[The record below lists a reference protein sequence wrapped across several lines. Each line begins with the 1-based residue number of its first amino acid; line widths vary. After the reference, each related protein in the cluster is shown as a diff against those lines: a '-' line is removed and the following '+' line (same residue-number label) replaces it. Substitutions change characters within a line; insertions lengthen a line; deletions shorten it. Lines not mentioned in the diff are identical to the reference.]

1 MSKDFGEFCAKV
13 QYLVNK
19 LTCEHENVPVKV
31 TNPTFLACGKVSYA
45 LSIELNTDFADDA
58 PPRDA
63 TVIVRWFDLIGGAH
77 EVAISVW
84 DIDIVE
90 WEVEK
95 MKKEKDVK
103 SAYPDLPREQLRT
116 NIFSIYPRHIYYYD
130 NNYTTVLWNDGTR
143 TTVKLSDDDIY
154 DEYSAFCAALA
165 KRIYGSNSRIK
176 KIIKTQGRTPLSKED
191 KKRRKEERKMRAEM
205 KATQDLIND
214 FAARFRDIFG
224 SEEE

>member
-13 QYLVNK
+13 QYLMNK

-31 TNPTFLACGKVSYA
+31 TNPAHLACGQVSYV
-45 LSIELNTDFADDA
+45 LSIELNDAD
-58 PPRDA
+58 PRDA
-63 TVIVRWFDLIGGAH
+63 TVTVRWFDPYYEINHVTTVSA
-77 EVAISVW
+77 W

-103 SAYPDLPREQLRT
+103 SAYSGLPREQLCT
-116 NIFSIYPRHIYYYD
+116 KTFAIYPNRIYYYD
-130 NNYTTVLWNDGTR
+130 NNYTTVLWNDGSR

-176 KIIKTQGRTPLSKED
+176 KIIKTQGRFLLSKEE
-191 KKRRKEERKMRAEM
+191 KKARKKERKERAEM
-205 KATQDLIND
+205 NSASTALKNLND
-214 FAARFRDIFG
+214 ALRSFFKD
-224 SEEE
+224 EEE